1 VRPVR
6 LRGVEPFHRVYSPP
20 EPPPQSRRS
29 AVVGVLTVFLVVI
42 ILGAAGFVAY
52 GRHAGT
58 PARAAAGSAAATEE
72 ARAGGSAR
80 DPATSSAPAPAPATP
95 RLFTLAPQA
104 CVVVS
109 PDTVRRLVPAAT
121 IARGGGATAST
132 CDYLGKSGSRYR
144 ELRVETQIFAP
155 AASPDPV
162 DDAKSALAGRWADAR
177 TDPVVRTVELEHV
190 TGLGDEAY
198 QRYATDKGQPTVVG
212 EVVVRV
218 RNSLAA
224 VSYAEEAPAGG
235 RDGAAAAAVRRR
247 CVTEATAVAREILRA
262 FQ

>member
-1 VRPVR
+1 LPLARPP
-6 LRGVEPFHRVYSPP
+6 EPFHRVYSTPD
-20 EPPPQSRRS
+20 PPPQTRRP
-29 AVVGVLTVFLVVI
+29 AVIGGVLTAAVALA
-42 ILGAAGFVAY
+42 LGTAGFVAY
-52 GRHAGT
+52 DRHDGA
-58 PARAAAGSAAATEE
+58 PQATTTNQ
-72 ARAGGSAR
+72 ARAGKPRAADAAAEAALQR
-80 DPATSSAPAPAPATP
+80 AAP

-109 PDTVRRLVPAAT
+109 PDTVHRLVPAAT
-121 IARGGGATAST
+121 IARGGGSTAST
-132 CDYLGKSGSRYR
+132 CDYSGKAGSRYR

-155 AASPDPV
+155 AVSPDPV
-162 DDAKSALAGRWADAR
+162 DDAKAAIGNRWADAR
-177 TDPVVRTVELEHV
+177 EDPVVRTVEMRHV

-224 VSYAEEAPAGG
+224 VSYVEDAPAG
-235 RDGAAAAAVRRR
+235 DDAARQR

>member
-1 VRPVR
+1 M
-6 LRGVEPFHRVYSPP
+6 EPFHRVYSPP
-20 EPPPQSRRS
+20 EPPPQSRRP

-42 ILGAAGFVAY
+42 VLGAAGFVAY
-52 GRHAGT
+52 GRHAAT
-58 PARAAAGSAAATEE
+58 PARAAASATATEQ
-72 ARAGGSAR
+72 ARAGGPAR

-95 RLFTLAPQA
+95 RLFRLAPQA

-132 CDYLGKSGSRYR
+132 CDYLARSGSRYR

-155 AASPDPV
+155 AVSPDPV
-162 DDAKSALAGRWADAR
+162 DDAKVALAGRWADAR
-177 TDPVVRTVELEHV
+177 TDPVVRTVEIEHV

-224 VSYAEEAPAGG
+224 VSYAEDAPAGG
-235 RDGAAAAAVRRR
+235 RDGAAAAAVRQR